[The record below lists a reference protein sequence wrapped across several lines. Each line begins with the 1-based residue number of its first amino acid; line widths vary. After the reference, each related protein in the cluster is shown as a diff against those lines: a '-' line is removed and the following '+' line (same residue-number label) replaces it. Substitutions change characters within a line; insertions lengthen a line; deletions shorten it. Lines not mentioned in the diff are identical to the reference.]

1 MPSQP
6 VLVPIQVDALVVTS
20 DALAAGHFKRW
31 HPDFQNLLDHQDPED
46 ASLEDFT
53 NPKWHCGM
61 YLHWRLPES
70 LCEGKQQP
78 DGSLAFPKIPNRW
91 LIVRTSGQ
99 DTASRTVS
107 GAWVVESD
115 YLDGQHPS
123 PVDGMDEGTSPYL
136 LTRLNGRDISPP
148 QKDSLGA
155 RTVGTDPGDWRE
167 RNPDGELF
175 LDILGPGLPI
185 FSAFQ
190 PYNENVLSFHDSS
203 MDWPSDNLQIPD
215 EKWTL
220 SYCVLGWYSNPA
232 YDPAHTKDAKQAL
245 EALRWRLEQ
254 PDAAGAG
261 SVYCGTVLALS
272 GSGAGD
278 AVNRPSAAN
287 VNIAIGSNVD
297 DAWTALPS
305 HDGFTTGS
313 GQRTTAGERR
323 HQALAALLAG
333 TSEYLNTPD
342 GPVKTAFAQHAA
354 GFGTAPTTPQWALT
368 EPRTPSPSSTPDA
381 QPPSVDD
388 LADLNHRQDQ
398 LRQADAALAQARQR
412 LADLWRLKGISQHE
426 GKTENAAALE
436 AELTRALEEATRQRE
451 TTATLRQDLARQH
464 ASVHQ
469 AAQAAGLALTSS
481 AAPPYEHP
489 QDPTLLLQGPGIDQ
503 PLTPDGP
510 LPCRLL
516 DEVLTDLPG
525 LPATDRATAPYTDLL
540 PPHLRSLAARAFAEF
555 AALDQA
561 AHHPVPDQDADSLL
575 QHLLSAP
582 EHTPTAQTLSPHT
595 RAWKPPWSPLLLE
608 WKGRCAPI
616 PYTSAEH
623 QPLWSFNGTHFA
635 WNGSGDHPPGTLGG
649 RIPLTPL
656 PGFVASRKADHI
668 ARNRP
673 GDVTSAYTRFSHTAN
688 RADMLSQSLQG
699 LNAWFLQRT
708 PMPYYLP
715 SPDNSDATD
724 RAVAQQLT
732 ETAPG
737 TPTARTVRLPQPAAD
752 ATHPGFQPVRAG
764 QIYLEE
770 VTLIDRFGQTTSLML
785 DQTKIYT
792 NSPPAPD
799 KIVKD
804 MTAFRSK
811 VIQLPPRLLHPARL
825 RLDPV
830 DPDDDRNLTPDVPGI
845 APTLAGWIVPNRLDH
860 SLVLYTGTGM
870 PLSEYRRGADPDQA
884 AHLTLPLP
892 AGRTLDSNTT
902 LDKVHSYL
910 DGLSTTALED
920 LITLIDAGLT
930 TTARTDQDT
939 AALALLAGRPL
950 ALIRLRLAIELDGP
964 PPTPAVPGTTPTD
977 TLTTQWP
984 LRLGA
989 PDLTE
994 DGLIGYFLDD
1004 RYDQLRTPHPAPADS
1019 TTLKHL
1025 PAGDPDLTVPCL
1037 PSPLPATS
1045 GRYVTVLIDPWQQLY
1060 AVTDILPALS
1070 YRVPEPAVRTSLDAL
1085 SIPFSTDPLLT
1096 PPDPDANTICM
1107 PKPSAFTG
1115 HWQWA
1120 QRASATQWS
1129 SRPNLTPPAADATF
1143 PPDPAQAR
1151 AGFLQLLEA
1160 FTRHTPPA

>member
-1 MPSQP
+1 M
-6 VLVPIQVDALVVTS
+6 PIQVDALVVTT

-31 HPDFQNLLDHQDPED
+31 HPDFQNLLNHQDPED
-46 ASLEDFT
+46 ASLVDFT
-53 NPKWHCGM
+53 SPKWHCGM

-91 LIVRTSGQ
+91 LIIRTSGK
-99 DTASRTVS
+99 DAAARTVS
-107 GAWVVESD
+107 GAWVIESD
-115 YLDGQHPS
+115 YLDSQHPN

-136 LTRLNGRDISPP
+136 LTRIDGRDISPP
-148 QKDSLGA
+148 QRDSLGA
-155 RTVGTDPGDWRE
+155 RTVGTDPSAWQE

-175 LDILGPGLPI
+175 LDILGPGLPT

-203 MDWPSDNLQIPD
+203 MDWPSDDVQHPE

-220 SYCVLGWYSNPA
+220 SYCVLGWYSNAA
-232 YDPAHTKDAKQAL
+232 YDPARTKNAKGAL
-245 EALRWRLEQ
+245 EDLRWQLER

-261 SVYCGTVLALS
+261 SVYYGTVLALS
-272 GSGAGD
+272 GSGAGE
-278 AVNRPSAAN
+278 AVNRPSSGN
-287 VNIAIGSNVD
+287 VNIAIGSNID
-297 DAWTALPS
+297 DAWTALPPT
-305 HDGFTTGS
+305 DGPEAGPGERS
-313 GQRTTAGERR
+313 TAGERR

-333 TSEYLNTPD
+333 TCEYLNTPD

-354 GFGTAPTTPQWALT
+354 GFGTAPTTPQWSLT
-368 EPRTPSPSSTPDA
+368 GPPTPGPPQTPDA
-381 QPPSVDD
+381 QPPSSEE
-388 LADLNHRQDQ
+388 LADLNHRQAQ

-412 LADLWRLKGISQHE
+412 LADLWRLRGISEHE
-426 GKTENAAALE
+426 GQAEKAEALK
-436 AELTRALEEATRQRE
+436 AELHHALEEATRQRE
-451 TTATLRQDLARQH
+451 ATATLRQDLARQH
-464 ASVHQ
+464 ASVQ
-469 AAQAAGLALTSS
+469 AAAQAAGLSLASS
-481 AAPPYEHP
+481 PAAPFERP
-489 QDPTLLLQGPGIDQ
+489 QDPTILLQGPGIDQ

-510 LPCRLL
+510 LACRLP
-516 DEVLTDLPG
+516 DEVLPDLPG
-525 LPATDRATAPYTDLL
+525 LPAPDRVDPPYTDLL
-540 PPHLRSLAARAFAEF
+540 PQHLRSLAAKAFAEF
-555 AALDQA
+555 TALDQA
-561 AHHPVPDQDADSLL
+561 AHHPVPGQDADSLL

-582 EHTPTAQTLSPHT
+582 EHTSTAQALSPHT
-595 RAWKPPWSPLLLE
+595 RAWKPPWFPLLLE

-616 PYTSAEH
+616 PFSSAEH
-623 QPLWSFNGTHFA
+623 KPLWSFNGTNYA
-635 WNGSGDHPPGTLGG
+635 WNGSGDHTPGTLGG
-649 RIPLTPL
+649 RLPLTPL

-673 GDVTSAYTRFSHTAN
+673 EDITPAYRRFSDTAN
-688 RADMLSQSLQG
+688 RCDMLSQSLQG
-699 LNAWFLQRT
+699 LNAWFLQRS

-715 SPDNSDATD
+715 SPDTTDDTD
-724 RAVAQQLT
+724 RAVAQHLT
-732 ETAPG
+732 ETTPG
-737 TPTARTVRLPQPAAD
+737 TSTARTVRLPQPAAD
-752 ATHPGFQPVRAG
+752 PAHPGFQPVRAG

-785 DQTKIYT
+785 DQTKVYT

-799 KIVKD
+799 KIAKD
-804 MTAFRSK
+804 MTSFRSK
-811 VIQLPPRLLHPARL
+811 VVQLPPRLLHPARL
-825 RLDPV
+825 RLDAV
-830 DPDDDRNLTPDVPGI
+830 DPDDDRNLAPDIPDTP
-845 APTLAGWIVPNRLDH
+845 PTLAGWILPNRLDH

-870 PLSEYRRGADPDQA
+870 PLSEYRRGADPAQA

-892 AGRTLDSNTT
+892 AGRTLDTNTT
-902 LDKVHSYL
+902 LDKVHAYL

-950 ALIRLRLAIELDGP
+950 ALLRLRLAIELDGP

-989 PDLTE
+989 ADLTE

-1004 RYDQLRTPHPAPADS
+1004 HYDQLRTPHPVPAECAV
-1019 TTLKHL
+1019 LKHL
-1025 PAGDPDLTVPCL
+1025 PAGDPDLTVPCAA
-1037 PSPLPATS
+1037 SPLPATT
-1045 GRYVTVLIDPWQQLY
+1045 GRYVTVLIDPWQKLH
-1060 AVTDILPALS
+1060 AVTDILPTQS
-1070 YRVPEPAVRTSLDAL
+1070 YRIPEPAVRTGLDAL

-1096 PPDPDANTICM
+1096 PPDPDQNTIYM

-1115 HWQWA
+1115 QWQWA

-1129 SRPNLTPPAADATF
+1129 SRPNLTPPTADAVF

-1160 FTRHTPPA
+1160 FTRHTPPS